1 MSDLVI
7 ADTTCKG
14 VVRGCDRTSQ
24 IAHRA
29 SAFTLLE
36 VLVASAILSFATLAI
51 VQAVTAGQ
59 AQTLDSMKRARAD
72 ALAEV
77 LLEEVLS
84 KPYTDPEGD
93 IVLGPDAGES
103 TRLDFDAVDDFHG
116 YSESAGALAD
126 QAGSAYPTEYQVF
139 ERSVSVVPTTNSVLL
154 LGGDHDG
161 VQITVTVSEPGGRSW
176 TVERF
181 VPEP

>member
-1 MSDLVI
+1 MSDRAI
-7 ADTTCKG
+7 ADTARKG
-14 VVRGCDRTSQ
+14 VVRRC
-24 IAHRA
+24 HRV
-29 SAFTLLE
+29 SAFTLVE
-36 VLVASAILSFATLAI
+36 VLIAAAILSFATLAI

-59 AQTLDSMKRARAD
+59 AQTLDALTRTRAD

-84 KPYTDPEGD
+84 KPYTDPDGD
-93 IVLGPDAGES
+93 TAFGPDPSEVSRDG
-103 TRLDFDAVDDFHG
+103 FDAVDDFHG

-126 QAGSAYPTEYQVF
+126 QAGDAYPAEYQGF
-139 ERSVSVVPTTNSVLL
+139 DRSVSVVALTNNVIS

-161 VQITVTVSEPGGRSW
+161 VQVTVTVSEPGGRSW

-181 VPEP
+181 VPAP